1 MSQDQPTSAT
11 RRSFL
16 GAATVATA
24 ATAATLTASPI
35 AQGRQAD
42 EIRVAAQTP
51 PETAPTPPAAPMQSK
66 AIGPNRRPWRS
77 PKGEPSSRSRDDMA

>member
-1 MSQDQPTSAT
+1 MSQSQPTSTT

-35 AQGRQAD
+35 AQGEQAD
-42 EIRVAAQTP
+42 EIRVAQTP
-51 PETAPTPPAAPMQSK
+51 AGSKTNTARRTDSK
-66 AIGPNRRPWRS
+66 GGRLDEAGGHGDPQGGIRQ
-77 PKGEPSSRSRDDMA
+77 A